1 MKIYGLTGNIGTGKS
16 TVAGILERFGAKI
29 IDADKIARDVVKP
42 GKPAW
47 KQIVGHFGRN
57 ILNPDRTVNR
67 KKLGKIVFADKNEL
81 ERLNSFTHPHI
92 LEKINESISEYKEDG
107 TEITII
113 EAALLNRESPLG
125 RKLDGI
131 IAVTAENE
139 IKLERIITRDQISRN
154 EALSRLRSQV
164 SEDEKVKDSDFVLN
178 NSSDIKQ
185 LEKQVATLWR
195 SLTD

>member
-92 LEKINESISEYKEDG
+92 LEEINESISEYKEDG

-139 IKLERIITRDQISRN
+139 IKLERIIKRDQISRD
-154 EALSRLRSQV
+154 EALSRLVSQV